1 MAYIS
6 KAKILFEIMTNSYHS
21 KLTIYYPEFITNI
34 NPKVISH
41 FHKP

>member
-21 KLTIYYPEFITNI
+21 KLTIYYPEFITI
-34 NPKVISH
+34 FKIIII
-41 FHKP
+41 F